1 MKICFQESL
10 EKVPVSVLKFTEF
23 LIYRM
28 QQMANQKRRNEQ
40 LIQRKNEDV
49 TELERR

>member
-1 MKICFQESL
+1 MFPEKSWES
-10 EKVPVSVLKFTEF
+10 PSMKFTEF
-23 LIYRM
+23 LIYRI